1 MKFYGKLFLNAIL
14 AGVSIG
20 VAGTVFL
27 RVPEPMLG
35 SWLFGFGLLTIVV
48 LGFKLFT
55 GVIGYLGVQGR
66 NMPRYALECAIVWAG
81 NLAGTALTAALVRSS
96 RIYPSFAARVEGM
109 VGEKLA
115 DCAGSVFVLSLFCGL
130 LMYIAVD
137 TFKKRDVEAPV
148 RMAVLFLCVV
158 VFILSGFEHCIAN
171 MYYFAVSASFANSHA
186 WAWLALMTA
195 GNAVGGMVLPLA
207 DLVRK

>member
-1 MKFYGKLFLNAIL
+1 MKFYGKLFFNAIL

-115 DCAGSVFVLSLFCGL
+115 GCAGSVFVLSLFCGL

-195 GNAVGGMVLPLA
+195 GNAVGGMILPLA